1 MRLNAFF
8 AKPKTPGVSTSTG
21 PGGSPNKNANDA
33 TTNDDAGDVVSDYN
47 RVFPEFFLQS
57 HTVVAP
63 PHRFQRDSEALGVV
77 RRSVDESLKSG
88 HSSEPPVFRPSEVF
102 RMIPYKRRWG
112 KQPGSVKDILLQI
125 QNMGD
130 NRDAAVGTGSAGD
143 AKLHNRRPQDLLKQV
158 RMKSLKFGE
167 DVRPPYQGT
176 FTRKVPES
184 SAQKI
189 SRNPFRRCLP
199 DTNYDYDSEAE
210 WEEPEEGEELD
221 SEEEEEADDEV
232 DDDLE
237 GFLDDDGDEDQP
249 VDGKRRLIVGDL
261 EPQASGIR
269 WQESSHT
276 VDPVLQMYKI
286 ETISDTVTFP
296 IDPFSTA
303 YWQKPKLTD
312 AGVAGNGAS
321 SERSTTLFSGSSNS
335 ATADGAPT
343 LGGTGK
349 AKRGFPP
356 EQLAEFKEVVNGSD
370 LTKMGLVEILKK
382 RYVTTRIQARH
393 PGLAR
398 ELTQTGSPR
407 CPRTC

>member
-8 AKPKTPGVSTSTG
+8 AKPKTPGESTSTG
-21 PGGSPNKNANDA
+21 PGGSPKKNVNDA
-33 TTNDDAGDVVSDYN
+33 TANDDADDVVSDYY

-57 HTVVAP
+57 HTMVAP
-63 PHRFQRDSEALGVV
+63 PHRFEPDSEALAVM
-77 RRSVDESLKSG
+77 RQRVDESLKSASSG
-88 HSSEPPVFRPSEVF
+88 SSEPPVFRPSEVF

-112 KQPGSVKDILLQI
+112 RQAASVKDILLQI
-125 QNMGD
+125 QSMGG
-130 NRDAAVGTGSAGD
+130 NGEAAVGTGRVDD
-143 AKLHNRRPQDLLKQV
+143 AKLSRRRPQDLLNNV

-184 SAQKI
+184 SAQKL

-221 SEEEEEADDEV
+221 SEEEEEADEEV
-232 DDDLE
+232 DDDME

-249 VDGKRRLIVGDL
+249 ADGKRRLIVGDL
-261 EPQASGIR
+261 EPQTSGIR
-269 WQESSHT
+269 WQEASNA
-276 VDPVLQMYKI
+276 VDPVLQMYKV
-286 ETISDTVTFP
+286 ETIFDAVTFP

-303 YWQKPKLTD
+303 YWQKPRPAD
-312 AGVAGNGAS
+312 AGPAGNGALS
-321 SERSTTLFSGSSNS
+321 DRSTTLLSGSRN
-335 ATADGAPT
+335 ATADRPPT
-343 LGGTGK
+343 LLGAGK

-356 EQLAEFKEVVNGSD
+356 EQLAEFKEVVDGSD

-382 RYVTTRIQARH
+382 RYVESREYT
-393 PGLAR
+393 GL
-398 ELTQTGSPR
+398 GVS
-407 CPRTC
+407 